1 MSNVKKNTEANVN
14 RETTKKVE
22 IHDDIKKEDIIEKSE
37 ICKVTYVDNLIY
49 INFKGFGLIA
59 KNEKGITDPEIK
71 VYYYGEVGEP
81 NFKFRI

>member
-1 MSNVKKNTEANVN
+1 MSNIKKTTDANVN

-22 IHDDIKKEDIIEKSE
+22 VQDNIKEENIIEKSE
-37 ICKVTYVDNLIY
+37 MCKVTYIDDLIY
-49 INFKGFGLIA
+49 INFKGFGLIT

>member
-1 MSNVKKNTEANVN
+1 MSNTKKNTNISKEPI
-14 RETTKKVE
+14 KKVE
-22 IHDDIKKEDIIEKSE
+22 SETNIMKEDIIEKSE
-37 ICKVTYVDNLIY
+37 MCKVTYVDDLIY